1 MTIFSFNSLNTFC
14 FRFLNIFIMI
24 SLKSLLNSASG
35 PSCSQF
41 LLTLFCCFYYGSHFL
56 VFVFDICRNFR
67 QFNGHCGWY
76 ILEALDSVTF
86 IQTVLIFVCV
96 GLFLQ
101 TINPIVFKLQS
112 LSLRH
117 KLKIQSSDF
126 SLCCAP
132 EVCIWL
138 STNLCIHYTHNS

>member
-1 MTIFSFNSLNTFC
+1 MTIFSFNSSNTFC

-35 PSCSQF
+35 PSCGQF

-76 ILEALDSVTF
+76 ILEALDSVICLTSTIYF
-86 IQTVLIFVCV
+86 ILNLVAASLWKASGGLLLYMCIPDLSQVFTGDPPHTYRFLPPTLHSNIFVSVMTCR
-96 GLFLQ
+96 L
-101 TINPIVFKLQS
+101 
-112 LSLRH
+112 
-117 KLKIQSSDF
+117 
-126 SLCCAP
+126 
-132 EVCIWL
+132 
-138 STNLCIHYTHNS
+138 